1 MQKFML
7 IFLPILA
14 ITYSTISHAGLL
26 VEPVLGFN
34 IAKDVSTNEKD
45 YSSGQGV
52 GYGGRLGYQAGPFQ
66 IGGDYLNSSLDMS
79 SSDFDNNLKVQEY
92 GAFVGFEFP
101 ILVRTYATYIFST
114 SGDTKINSENSNL
127 NGGDGF
133 KIGVG
138 FTLLPLLDLNLDYR
152 KLSFDDN
159 FDFETFMFSVSM
171 PFNLF

>member
-1 MQKFML
+1 MKKIILLVLPL
-7 IFLPILA
+7 IVL
-14 ITYSTISHAGLL
+14 TYSKISSAGLL
-26 VEPVLGFN
+26 VEPVFGFN
-34 IAKDVSTNEKD
+34 IAKDVSTNDKD
-45 YSSGQGV
+45 YQSGQGI

-114 SGDTKINSENSNL
+114 SGDTKINSEKANL

-138 FTLLPLLDLNLDYR
+138 FTLIPLLDLNLDYR
-152 KLSFDDN
+152 KLSFNDDI
-159 FDFETFMFSVSM
+159 DFETFMFSFSV